1 MPTERDLRPFPNG
14 GEWIGVDLDS
24 TLAHYDGWVSPTHI
38 GEPIPLMLERV
49 KQWLKDGKQVAI
61 MTARVSNPKR
71 LSETLPAIQA
81 WCLEHLGQVLPVTHA
96 KDYDM
101 IELWDDRAVQVIP
114 NTGERADG
122 MREGKDG

>member
-24 TLAHYDGWVSPTHI
+24 TLAYYDGFVSVTHI

-49 KQWLKDGKQVAI
+49 KQWRKDGMQVAI
-61 MTARVSNPKR
+61 LTARVCNPKR
-71 LSETLPAIQA
+71 LGETLPPIQA
-81 WCLEHLGQVLPVTHA
+81 WCLEHLGEVLPVTSA

-114 NTGERADG
+114 NPGERADG
-122 MREGKDG
+122 RRG